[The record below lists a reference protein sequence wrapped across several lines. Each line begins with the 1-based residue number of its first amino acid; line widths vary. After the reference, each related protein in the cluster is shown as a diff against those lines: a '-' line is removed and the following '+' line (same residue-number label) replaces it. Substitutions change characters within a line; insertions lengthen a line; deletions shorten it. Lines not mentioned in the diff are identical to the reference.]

1 MAIIREYVADNGIR
15 VRIAD
20 DCYWPEAERAG
31 HRLTGRY
38 WRYSRRHTCASSAD
52 AQKQEK
58 GECTVMRYDRIM
70 QAISPGLSDSEI
82 AAKHGTD
89 SATIH
94 VYRMVHDGT
103 LPRYPD
109 LTYNINRYGGW
120 ERGGETIADR
130 LARTIKG
137 WHA

>member
-1 MAIIREYVADNGIR
+1 M
-15 VRIAD
+15 
-20 DCYWPEAERAG
+20 
-31 HRLTGRY
+31 
-38 WRYSRRHTCASSAD
+38 
-52 AQKQEK
+52 QEK
-58 GECTVMRYDRIM
+58 GECAVRRYDRIM
-70 QAISPGLSDSEI
+70 QAISLGLSDSEI

-103 LPRYPD
+103 LPMYAD
-109 LTYNINRYGGW
+109 LTYKVNRYGGW
-120 ERGGETIADR
+120 VRDGETIADR

>member
-1 MAIIREYVADNGIR
+1 MR
-15 VRIAD
+15 
-20 DCYWPEAERAG
+20 
-31 HRLTGRY
+31 
-38 WRYSRRHTCASSAD
+38 
-52 AQKQEK
+52 
-58 GECTVMRYDRIM
+58 RYDRIM
-70 QAISPGLSDSEI
+70 QAISLGLSDSEI

-103 LPRYPD
+103 LPKYAD
-109 LTYNINRYGGW
+109 LTYEINRHGGYK
-120 ERGGETIADR
+120 RDGETIADR

>member
-1 MAIIREYVADNGIR
+1 MR
-15 VRIAD
+15 
-20 DCYWPEAERAG
+20 
-31 HRLTGRY
+31 
-38 WRYSRRHTCASSAD
+38 
-52 AQKQEK
+52 
-58 GECTVMRYDRIM
+58 RYDRIM
-70 QAISPGLSDSEI
+70 QAISLGLSDSEL

-103 LPRYPD
+103 LPRYAD

>member
-1 MAIIREYVADNGIR
+1 MR
-15 VRIAD
+15 
-20 DCYWPEAERAG
+20 
-31 HRLTGRY
+31 
-38 WRYSRRHTCASSAD
+38 
-52 AQKQEK
+52 
-58 GECTVMRYDRIM
+58 RYDRIM
-70 QAISPGLSDSEI
+70 QAISLGLSDGEI

-103 LPRYPD
+103 LPKYAD
-109 LTYNINRYGGW
+109 LTYKVNRYRGW
-120 ERGGETIADR
+120 ERDGETIADR

>member
-1 MAIIREYVADNGIR
+1 MR
-15 VRIAD
+15 
-20 DCYWPEAERAG
+20 
-31 HRLTGRY
+31 
-38 WRYSRRHTCASSAD
+38 
-52 AQKQEK
+52 
-58 GECTVMRYDRIM
+58 RYDRIM
-70 QAISPGLSDSEI
+70 QAISLGLSDSEI
-82 AAKHGTD
+82 AARHKTD

-103 LPRYPD
+103 LPRYAD
-109 LTYNINRYGGW
+109 LVCKIDRYICW

>member
-1 MAIIREYVADNGIR
+1 MR
-15 VRIAD
+15 
-20 DCYWPEAERAG
+20 
-31 HRLTGRY
+31 
-38 WRYSRRHTCASSAD
+38 
-52 AQKQEK
+52 
-58 GECTVMRYDRIM
+58 RYDRIM
-70 QAISPGLSDSEI
+70 QAIILGLSDSEI

-103 LPRYPD
+103 LPRYAD
-109 LTYNINRYGGW
+109 LTYNVNRYGGW
-120 ERGGETIADR
+120 VRDGETIADR

>member
-1 MAIIREYVADNGIR
+1 MAQANRTILEVLAAAYMREQ
-15 VRIAD
+15 
-20 DCYWPEAERAG
+20 
-31 HRLTGRY
+31 
-38 WRYSRRHTCASSAD
+38 RRCA
-52 AQKQEK
+52 KREK
-58 GECTVMRYDRIM
+58 GECAVRRYDRIM
-70 QAISPGLSDSEI
+70 QAISLGLSDSEI

-103 LPRYPD
+103 LPKYPD
-109 LTYNINRYGGW
+109 LTHEINRYGGYK
-120 ERGGETIADR
+120 RGGETIADR

>member
-1 MAIIREYVADNGIR
+1 MR
-15 VRIAD
+15 
-20 DCYWPEAERAG
+20 
-31 HRLTGRY
+31 
-38 WRYSRRHTCASSAD
+38 
-52 AQKQEK
+52 
-58 GECTVMRYDRIM
+58 RYDRIM
-70 QAISPGLSDSEI
+70 QAIGLGLSDSEI

-103 LPRYPD
+103 LPRYAD
-109 LTYNINRYGGW
+109 LTYKVNRYGGCV
-120 ERGGETIADR
+120 RDGETIADR